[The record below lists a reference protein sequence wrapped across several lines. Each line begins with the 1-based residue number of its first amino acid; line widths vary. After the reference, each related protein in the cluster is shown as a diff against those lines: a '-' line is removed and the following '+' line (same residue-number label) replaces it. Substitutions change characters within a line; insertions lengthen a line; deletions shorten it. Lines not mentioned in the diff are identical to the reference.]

1 MTTAWHALA
10 QLASWPD
17 LTEVRSSCGTG
28 RALGSAG
35 GEIAHFHTERSV
47 DLNLTVRAI
56 RRYEPDL
63 RRSTAIRLVPGSH
76 WVTVRLE
83 CESDV
88 NLLMTL
94 MSAALRAHQERPDT
108 AGASLAASPARC
120 NDRLETAL
128 AHRESL

>member
-10 QLASWPD
+10 ELVSWPD
-17 LTEVRSSCGTG
+17 LTEVPSSCGTG
-28 RALGSAG
+28 RALGTAG
-35 GEIAHFHTERSV
+35 GEIAHFHSDRSV
-47 DLNLTVRAI
+47 DLLLTARAI
-56 RRYEPDL
+56 RRYERDL

-88 NLLMTL
+88 SLLKTL

-108 AGASLAASPARC
+108 LAGAGARC
-120 NDRLETAL
+120 NDRLEAAL
-128 AHRESL
+128 THREAL

>member
-10 QLASWPD
+10 QLVSWPD

-28 RALGSAG
+28 RALRSARA
-35 GEIAHFHTERSV
+35 EIAHFHSDRRV
-47 DLNLTVRAI
+47 DLLLTAGAI
-56 RRYEPDL
+56 RRYERDL

-83 CESDV
+83 CEADIS
-88 NLLMTL
+88 LLMTL
-94 MSAALRAHQERPDT
+94 MSAALRAHQEWPET
-108 AGASLAASPARC
+108 AEAGPTRC

-128 AHRESL
+128 AQREYL

>member
-10 QLASWPD
+10 QLVSWPD

-35 GEIAHFHTERSV
+35 GEIAHFHSEHSV
-47 DLNLTVRAI
+47 DLHLTARAI
-56 RRYEPDL
+56 RRYERDL
-63 RRSTAIRLVPGSH
+63 RRSTAIRLIPGSH

-83 CESDV
+83 CEADV
-88 NLLMTL
+88 SLLMTL

-108 AGASLAASPARC
+108 LAASAARC
-120 NDRLETAL
+120 NDRLETVL
-128 AHRESL
+128 AHRECL